1 MTYKLYYLFLRSSSS
16 KILQNLYIKLILKNK
31 KINLKRFVQPS
42 GYEQSWEK
50 CAEIL
55 IGVGYPRN
63 SCVIDD
69 MFKWLQDL
77 NWQGAKQIKTY
88 LPLLPRDVFISHY
101 EKALIE
107 SINSN
112 DEDWLYFLHYFYFN
126 LKLNA
131 SDFNE
136 KNIVEKL
143 EYIKENY

>member
-77 NWQGAKQIKTY
+77 NWQGAKQIKAY

-112 DEDWLYFLHYFYFN
+112 DEDWLYFLHYLYFN

>member
-77 NWQGAKQIKTY
+77 NWQGAKQIKAY

-112 DEDWLYFLHYFYFN
+112 ERVYNKVCKLLVKNTCALYFFKKVRYN
-126 LKLNA
+126 KRKGI
-131 SDFNE
+131 E
-136 KNIVEKL
+136 RK
-143 EYIKENY
+143 

>member
-77 NWQGAKQIKTY
+77 NWQGAKQIKAY